1 MELAC
6 LSPPSTRRK
15 QGRAREATTRWLN
28 KPGVLEAQREKARL
42 RAARSPTNLT
52 NCGQTRNRERKKSEA
67 LAEVTVHTDGPT
79 DNVPDQYDLDSDTE
93 PFTSFLRSSVASRT
107 PTLPELRL
115 SIDEWKSDWGPE
127 SGWLKKFDESL
138 RKAREKGLASTDRFF
153 KECEIHARE
162 GRRFLRLLRQVASTT
177 CSLQR
182 GRQLD
187 TCLQIFDLLEVVLA
201 EVKFFEVKLDEY
213 APAVPY
219 SKVSD
224 ARYYS
229 GM

>member
-1 MELAC
+1 MAP
-6 LSPPSTRRK
+6 SPYKASRQRL
-15 QGRAREATTRWLN
+15 ATTRWLS

-42 RAARSPTNLT
+42 RAAR
-52 NCGQTRNRERKKSEA
+52 NRERKRAKA
-67 LAEVTVHTDGPT
+67 LAGDVLSDGTV
-79 DNVPDQYDLDSDTE
+79 NRVPDQCDVYSDTE
-93 PFTSFLRSSVASRT
+93 SVSTFLHSSAASPT
-107 PTLPELRL
+107 PTLPHLRL
-115 SIDEWKSDWGPE
+115 SIDAWKSDWGPE
-127 SGWLKKFDESL
+127 SAWLKKFDESL
-138 RKAREKGLASTDRFF
+138 RKAREKGLASMDRFF
-153 KECEIHARE
+153 KDTAR
-162 GRRFLRLLRQVASTT
+162 GT
-177 CSLQR
+177 QR

-187 TCLQIFDLLEVVLA
+187 TFLQIFDLLEVVLA

>member
-1 MELAC
+1 MQT
-6 LSPPSTRRK
+6 LSPHS
-15 QGRAREATTRWLN
+15 
-28 KPGVLEAQREKARL
+28 VLEAQREKARL
-42 RAARSPTNLT
+42 RAAR
-52 NCGQTRNRERKKSEA
+52 NRERKRAKA
-67 LAEVTVHTDGPT
+67 LAGDVLSDGTV
-79 DNVPDQYDLDSDTE
+79 NRVPDQCDIYGDTE
-93 PFTSFLRSSVASRT
+93 SVSTFLHSSAASPT
-107 PTLPELRL
+107 PTLPHLRL
-115 SIDEWKSDWGPE
+115 SIDAWKSDWGPE
-127 SGWLKKFDESL
+127 SAWLKKFDESL

-153 KECEIHARE
+153 KECEVHACE
-162 GRRFLRLLRQVASTT
+162 GRRFIRLLRQTASTARGT
-177 CSLQR
+177 QR

-187 TCLQIFDLLEVVLA
+187 TFLQIFDLLEVVLA

>member
-1 MELAC
+1 
-6 LSPPSTRRK
+6 
-15 QGRAREATTRWLN
+15 
-28 KPGVLEAQREKARL
+28 
-42 RAARSPTNLT
+42 
-52 NCGQTRNRERKKSEA
+52 
-67 LAEVTVHTDGPT
+67 
-79 DNVPDQYDLDSDTE
+79 
-93 PFTSFLRSSVASRT
+93 T
-107 PTLPELRL
+107 PTLLELRL

-153 KECEIHARE
+153 KECEIHACD
-162 GRRFLRLLRQVASTT
+162 GRHFLHLLRRVASTT
-177 CSLQR
+177 RSQQG

-201 EVKFFEVKLDEY
+201 EVKFFEIKVDEY

-229 GM
+229 